1 MSTERIGSGAVPDPH
16 AVPATLPQDLAA
28 EAKTHAPSGLSE
40 CDQLETSFKLSL
52 VRIE

>member
-16 AVPATLPQDLAA
+16 AVPVASPQDPVA

-40 CDQLETSFKLSL
+40 RDQLETSFKLSL